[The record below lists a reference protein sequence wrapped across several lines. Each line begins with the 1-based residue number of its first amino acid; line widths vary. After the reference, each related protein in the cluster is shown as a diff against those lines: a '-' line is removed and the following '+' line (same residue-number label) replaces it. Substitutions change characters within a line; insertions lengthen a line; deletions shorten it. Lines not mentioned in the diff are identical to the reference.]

1 MIMQGKITKVVNMK
15 PKELLHMIE
24 ETVGATLYQAK
35 REKAENE
42 LRVKEQTVASVEN
55 VSESTSSCI
64 LYTLFLLVRSVM

>member
-55 VSESTSSCI
+55 VSESTPSCI
-64 LYTLFLLVRSVM
+64 LYTLFLLVPSVM